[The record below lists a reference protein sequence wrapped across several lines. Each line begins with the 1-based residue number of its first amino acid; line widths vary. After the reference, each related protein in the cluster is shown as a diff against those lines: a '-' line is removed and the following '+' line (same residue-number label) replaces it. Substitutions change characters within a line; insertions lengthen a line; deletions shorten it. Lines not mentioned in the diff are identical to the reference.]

1 MSAGGISI
9 DEQEV
14 GSMGKV
20 RTYFKNAV
28 ILTVTGLALRAA
40 GMFFRIYIA
49 ARIGAEGMGLYQLIF
64 TIYSLCIT
72 FATAGVSV
80 AATRLAAEELTQPDM
95 GRTAGVLNRVVRLG
109 LELGLAAAVV
119 QFVLAYPAAKYW
131 LGDARAELSLK
142 ILAPSLPFMAVGTAL
157 RGYFFARRQVGPN
170 SWSQIWEQVVRI
182 ALVMVLMPR
191 VLDWGI
197 QYACAAVVIG
207 NTVSEILSCLLMVW
221 YYKKDSKSLYGGAR
235 PYLPAGTTGRMWHIV
250 APVEGGRCLDSALRT
265 VENILVPACL
275 LVFLGSREESLA
287 QFGALKGMAMPIL
300 LFPFSFLNPLATLL
314 LPEITEAH
322 ILGHKKTLETLV
334 GRIMLFTNMF
344 SVLAGGLIALNAGP
358 LARLLY
364 HDESIAFYLLVLGPV
379 LPGMYLDSMGDAV
392 LKGLG
397 EEVATFRYSIWDST
411 LRIALVILLLPRTG
425 MKGFLFVMLVSNI
438 SSALLN
444 IFRISKVA
452 DIRTRWYR
460 WFLQPTLLFGVSALA
475 GQLAV
480 RFSGAEGD
488 IPVLLISCAVT
499 GGLFCLLLLRCGLG
513 DIIRSMLSAQ
523 KKTAGAA

>member
-1 MSAGGISI
+1 
-9 DEQEV
+9 
-14 GSMGKV
+14 
-20 RTYFKNAV
+20 
-28 ILTVTGLALRAA
+28 
-40 GMFFRIYIA
+40 
-49 ARIGAEGMGLYQLIF
+49 
-64 TIYSLCIT
+64 
-72 FATAGVSV
+72 
-80 AATRLAAEELTQPDM
+80 
-95 GRTAGVLNRVVRLG
+95 
-109 LELGLAAAVV
+109 
-119 QFVLAYPAAKYW
+119 
-131 LGDARAELSLK
+131 
-142 ILAPSLPFMAVGTAL
+142 
-157 RGYFFARRQVGPN
+157 
-170 SWSQIWEQVVRI
+170 
-182 ALVMVLMPR
+182 
-191 VLDWGI
+191 
-197 QYACAAVVIG
+197 
-207 NTVSEILSCLLMVW
+207 
-221 YYKKDSKSLYGGAR
+221 
-235 PYLPAGTTGRMWHIV
+235 
-250 APVEGGRCLDSALRT
+250 
-265 VENILVPACL
+265 
-275 LVFLGSREESLA
+275 
-287 QFGALKGMAMPIL
+287 
-300 LFPFSFLNPLATLL
+300 
-314 LPEITEAH
+314 
-322 ILGHKKTLETLV
+322 
-334 GRIMLFTNMF
+334 MLFTNMF

-488 IPVLLISCAVT
+488 IPALLISCAVT

>member
-1 MSAGGISI
+1 
-9 DEQEV
+9 
-14 GSMGKV
+14 MGKV

-40 GMFFRIYIA
+40 GMFFRVYIA
-49 ARIGAEGMGLYQLIF
+49 GRVGAEGMGLYQLIF
-64 TIYSLCIT
+64 TIYSLCTT

-95 GRTAGVLNRVVRLG
+95 GRTAGVLGRVVRLG
-109 LELGLAAAVV
+109 LMFGMLAALA
-119 QFVLAYPAAKYW
+119 QFALAYPVAKYW
-131 LGDARAELSLK
+131 LGDARAELSLR
-142 ILAPSLPFMAVGTAL
+142 ILAPGLPFMAVGSAI

-170 SWSQIWEQVVRI
+170 SRSQIYEQIVRI
-182 ALVMVLMPR
+182 GLVMAIMPL

-197 QYACAAVVIG
+197 QYACAAVMLG
-207 NTVSEILSCLLMVW
+207 NTVSEVISCLLMVW
-221 YYKKDSKSLYGGAR
+221 YYKRDTSRLFGKAK
-235 PYLPAGTTGRMWHIV
+235 PWTPAGTRTRLWRIV
-250 APVEGGRCLDSALRT
+250 APVEGGRCLDSALHT

-275 LVFLGSREESLA
+275 LAFLGSRETSLA

-314 LPEITEAH
+314 LPEVTEAH

-344 SVLAGGLIALNAGP
+344 SVLAGGLIALNAYP

-364 HDESIAFYLLVLGPV
+364 HDESIGFYLAVLAPV

-411 LRIALVILLLPRTG
+411 LRIGLVLLLMPKTG
-425 MKGFLFVMLVSNI
+425 MKGFLFVMLCSNI
-438 SSALLN
+438 MSALLN

-452 DIRTRWYR
+452 GIKTRWYR
-460 WFLQPTLLFGVSALA
+460 WFIQPLVLFLLSALA
-475 GQLAV
+475 GQGLLKFLGV
-480 RFSGAEGD
+480 VDDVPRLLFSC
-488 IPVLLISCAVT
+488 LVT
-499 GGLFCLLLLRCGLG
+499 GGVYCLLLLRCGLG
-513 DIIRSMLSAQ
+513 EIIRNMLSANR
-523 KKTAGAA
+523 KKAGVAEGKTT

>member
-1 MSAGGISI
+1 
-9 DEQEV
+9 
-14 GSMGKV
+14 MGKV

-28 ILTVTGLALRAA
+28 ILTITGLALRAA

-64 TIYSLCIT
+64 TIYNMCIT

-109 LELGLAAAVV
+109 LELGLLAAAA

-170 SWSQIWEQVVRI
+170 SWSQIWEQAVRI
-182 ALVMVLMPR
+182 ALVMGLIPLVA
-191 VLDWGI
+191 DWGI
-197 QYACAAVVIG
+197 QYACAAVVVG
-207 NTVSEILSCLLMVW
+207 NTVSEILSCLMMVW
-221 YYKKDSKSLYGGAR
+221 YYKRDSKALYGGAR
-235 PYLPAGTTGRMWHIV
+235 PYLPSGTTARLWHIV

-275 LVFLGSREESLA
+275 LAFLGSRETSLA

-314 LPEITEAH
+314 LPEVTEAH
-322 ILGHKKTLETLV
+322 ILGRKKALETLV

-344 SVLAGGLIALNAGP
+344 SVLAGGLIAINAYP

-364 HDESIAFYLLVLGPV
+364 HDESIGFYLAVLAPV
-379 LPGMYLDSMGDAV
+379 LPGMYLDAMGDSV

-397 EEVATFRYSIWDST
+397 EEVATFRYSIWDSG
-411 LRIALVILLLPRTG
+411 LRILLVILLMPRTG
-425 MKGFLFVMLVSNI
+425 MKGFLFVMLLSNI

-452 DIRTRWYR
+452 QIRTRWYR
-460 WFLQPTLLFGVSALA
+460 WFIQPMLLFVVAALG

-480 RFSGAEGD
+480 KACGATGD
-488 IPVLLISCAVT
+488 IPVLLVSCGVT
-499 GGLFCLLLLRCGLG
+499 GAAYCLLLLKCGLG
-513 DIIRSMLSAQ
+513 DIIRSLLRARR
-523 KKTAGAA
+523 KTAGEA